1 MSERFRRFSRLR
13 WKPSNAKSLPAGR
26 KRNKIRSPMRSSV
39 SSLLIV
45 AVLWF
50 VLSLMCRAGSGDQ
63 SRRAPSPAPSR
74 DLVQE
79 LKDQVSMDY
88 KGHKG
93 GFNSV
98 LIVDFVFTNP
108 TPRPAKDIT
117 VTCTHYAPSG
127 TEIDSNTRTIYETI
141 PAKGK
146 KTVKNFNM
154 GFINSQATSTTCK
167 IDNVEM

>member
-1 MSERFRRFSRLR
+1 MS
-13 WKPSNAKSLPAGR
+13 
-26 KRNKIRSPMRSSV
+26 SSI
-39 SSLLIV
+39 SSLLIIV
-45 AVLWF
+45 AFWLA
-50 VLSLMCRAGSGDQ
+50 LSLMCRAGAGRQ
-63 SRRAPSPAPSR
+63 TAQVPSPSPSR

-88 KGHKG
+88 NGHKG

-98 LIVDFVFTNP
+98 LIVDFVFKNP
-108 TPRPAKDIT
+108 TPRPARDIT

-154 GFINSQATSTTCK
+154 GFIHSQATSTNCR
-167 IDNVEM
+167 IVNVEM